1 MTTHRF
7 VWGPFRATL
16 AATLVAAVVSLFAF
30 VQSGAATQAA
40 EDQVEDQHHEG
51 RIVGGTAVP
60 DGKYRFVA
68 ALLNTNSGTTPFEQ
82 QFCGGTL
89 IDEDSVLTAAHCVFG
104 QSPQP
109 LRVTVGRTVLNS
121 TQGQV
126 RSVSSIAIH
135 PSYNPPPGPGTSQ
148 AYDAAV
154 LQLNRG
160 VGGVPR
166 MRLATARHDFLETPG
181 RNATVA
187 GWGNT
192 IAQPAGGGGP
202 SPSFPNRMRE
212 AQVPLVSDEQ
222 AKMVYGAS
230 YFEPL
235 MVAAGREGK
244 DTCQGDSGGPMFA
257 KANRRYRQ
265 IGITSFGAG
274 CGAQGYPGVYAE
286 VNAPAIR
293 DFIVAAAA

>member
-7 VWGPFRATL
+7 VWGPLRATL

-30 VQSGAATQAA
+30 VQSEAAAQAA

-51 RIVGGTAVP
+51 KVVGGTEVP

-68 ALLNTNSGTTPFEQ
+68 ALLNTNSGTTPRQQ
-82 QFCGGTL
+82 QFCGGSL

-109 LRVTVGRTVLNS
+109 LRVTVGRTVLDS

-126 RSVSSIAIH
+126 RSVSSISIH
-135 PSYNPPPGPGTSQ
+135 PSYNPPSN
-148 AYDAAV
+148 ANDVAV
-154 LQLNRG
+154 LQLNTG
-160 VGGVPR
+160 VEGEPR
-166 MRLATARHDFLETPG
+166 MRLATAKHDFLETPG
-181 RNATVA
+181 RKAHVA

-192 IAQPAGGGGP
+192 IAQPAGGPPAGVNL
-202 SPSFPNRMRE
+202 PNRMHE
-212 AQVPLVSDEQ
+212 ARVPLVSDTQ
-222 AKMVYGAS
+222 AAMVYGAS
-230 YFEPL
+230 YFANV
-235 MVAAGREGK
+235 MVAAGQEGI

-257 KANRRYRQ
+257 RAGGHYRQ
-265 IGITSFGAG
+265 IGITSFGNG
-274 CGAQGYPGVYAE
+274 CAAADNPGVYTE

-293 DFIVAAAA
+293 NFIVAAAD